1 MKSMRVI
8 GIATVVALAL
18 LAASALAGCAAKGGT
33 TPAKAAKGAKD
44 GKDAPVA
51 APIFAVNTTTA
62 VKGQIRD
69 YLALSGD
76 LVAGS
81 TVDVYSDIAGKVTKL
96 YVSVG
101 DRVAKDAPL
110 ADVDPSRPGM
120 TYVAGVAKAPIAG
133 TIVTLPVQIGTTV
146 SQAAPIARLS
156 RTDALELR
164 TYVAERFVSKMRLGL
179 KAEVSLEA
187 YPGQVFPAV
196 VKELS
201 PVLDPASRTMEVRLD
216 VYGDGAHL
224 KAGMF
229 AKVKVITEDKQG
241 IVKIPAT
248 AVVKRFGENYVF
260 VVETDPTDPAF
271 RVAHKRAVVSGIL
284 IDDKLEV
291 RSGLNVG
298 EEIIVRGQTLLED
311 GTRVNVVERVA
322 PLGAAD

>member
-1 MKSMRVI
+1 MKRINLI
-8 GIATVVALAL
+8 GIAAVASLIAAVALT
-18 LAASALAGCAAKGGT
+18 GCAAK
-33 TPAKAAKGAKD
+33 ADAAKGEKKTKD
-44 GKDAPVA
+44 GKAAPAAAPV
-51 APIFAVNTTTA
+51 FAVNTTTA

-81 TVDVYSDIAGKVTKL
+81 TVDVYSDVAGKVTKL

-133 TIVTLPVQIGTTV
+133 TIVALPVQIGTTV

-164 TYVAERFVSKMRLGL
+164 TYVAERFVSKMKLGL
-179 KAEVSLEA
+179 RAEVSLEA
-187 YPGQVFPAV
+187 YPGRVFPAV

-201 PVLDPASRTMEVRLD
+201 PILDPASRTMEVRLD
-216 VYGDGAHL
+216 VYGDGARL

-241 IVKIPAT
+241 IVKLPAT
-248 AVVKRFGENYVF
+248 AVVKRFGESYVF

-271 RVAHKRAVVSGIL
+271 RVARKRAVVSGIL

-291 RSGLNVG
+291 TSGVAAG

>member
-1 MKSMRVI
+1 MKKMRVI
-8 GIATVVALAL
+8 GIATAVALAL
-18 LAASALAGCAAKGGT
+18 LAASALVGCAAKDGA
-33 TPAKAAKGAKD
+33 TPVKAAKGAKN
-44 GKDAPVA
+44 GKEAPVA

-81 TVDVYSDIAGKVTKL
+81 TVDVYSDVAGKVTKL

-101 DRVAKDAPL
+101 DRVTKDAPL

-271 RVAHKRAVVSGIL
+271 RVARKRAVVSGIL

-291 RSGLNVG
+291 TSGLKAD

>member
-1 MKSMRVI
+1 MKKTNYI
-8 GIATVVALAL
+8 GMAAVAALAL
-18 LAASALAGCAAKGGT
+18 VSMGALAGCAGKDADGK
-33 TPAKAAKGAKD
+33 PKDVAAKAAAE
-44 GKDAPVA
+44 AAAVPV
-51 APIFAVNTTTA
+51 FAVNSTTA

-81 TVDVYSDIAGKVTKL
+81 TVDAYSDVAGKVTKL
-96 YVSVG
+96 YVSIG
-101 DRVAKDAPL
+101 DRVAKDDPI

-133 TIVTLPVQIGTTV
+133 TIVSLPVQLGTTV

-164 TYVAERFVSKMRLGL
+164 TYVAERFISKIRLGL
-179 KAEVSLEA
+179 RAEVTLEA
-187 YPGQVFPAV
+187 YPDRVFPAA

-216 VYGDGAHL
+216 VYGDGARL
-224 KAGMF
+224 KSGMF
-229 AKVKVITEDKQG
+229 AKVRVITENKQNV
-241 IVKIPAT
+241 VKIPAT
-248 AVVKRFGENYVF
+248 AVVKRFGESYVF
-260 VVETDPTDPAF
+260 VVETDPVDPAF
-271 RVAHKRAVVSGIL
+271 RVARKRAVVSGIL

-291 RSGLNVG
+291 ASGLAAG

>member
-1 MKSMRVI
+1 MKLRKAI
-8 GIATVVALAL
+8 GIASCVALAF
-18 LAASALAGCAAKGGT
+18 LASSALVGCAAKDGAK
-33 TPAKAAKGAKD
+33 PAKAEKG

-51 APIFAVNTTTA
+51 APVFAVNTTTA

-81 TVDVYSDIAGKVTKL
+81 TVDVYSDVAGKVTKL

-101 DRVAKDAPL
+101 DRVTKDAPL

-164 TYVAERFVSKMRLGL
+164 TYVAERFISKMRLGL

-216 VYGDGAHL
+216 VYGDGARL

-271 RVAHKRAVVSGIL
+271 RIARKRAVISGIL

-291 RSGLNVG
+291 RSGLSVG

>member
-1 MKSMRVI
+1 MKRTNVI
-8 GIATVVALAL
+8 TIAKVAATALVAIAALA
-18 LAASALAGCAAKGGT
+18 ACGQKSAAK
-33 TPAKAAKGAKD
+33 PKGAKD
-44 GKDAPVA
+44 ASAEVA
-51 APIFAVNTTTA
+51 AVPVFAVNTTTA

-81 TVDVYSDIAGKVTKL
+81 TVDVYSDVAGKVTKL
-96 YVSVG
+96 YVDIG
-101 DRVAKDAPL
+101 TRVAKDDPI

-133 TIVTLPVQIGTTV
+133 TVVALPVQLGTTV
-146 SQAAPIARLS
+146 SQAAPIARLA

-179 KAEVSLEA
+179 RAEVMLEA
-187 YPGQVFPAV
+187 YPGRVFPAV

-216 VYGDGAHL
+216 IYGDGARL

-229 AKVKVITEDKQG
+229 AKVKVITENKQN

-248 AVVKRFGENYVF
+248 AVVKRFGESYVF
-260 VVETDPTDPAF
+260 TVETDPTDPAF
-271 RVAHKRAVVSGIL
+271 RVARKRAVVPGIL

-291 RSGLNVG
+291 AGGVAAD